1 MENQENTNSQKVN
14 LHICG
19 GNRTLVD
26 FDTVKAVDTPDVSY
40 RSKPNKK
47 TGELAVSHQPIA
59 HHELVERTKD
69 RLAVNGF
76 SVTDEVHSL
85 ARDNNFDIIII

>member
-1 MENQENTNSQKVN
+1 MNNTENTSTPKVN

-26 FDTVKAVDTPDVSY
+26 YGEVEKVPTPPVSY

-59 HHELVERTKD
+59 HHELVERTKGFLD
-69 RLAVNGF
+69 SNGF
-76 SVTDEVHSL
+76 IV
-85 ARDNNFDIIII
+85 